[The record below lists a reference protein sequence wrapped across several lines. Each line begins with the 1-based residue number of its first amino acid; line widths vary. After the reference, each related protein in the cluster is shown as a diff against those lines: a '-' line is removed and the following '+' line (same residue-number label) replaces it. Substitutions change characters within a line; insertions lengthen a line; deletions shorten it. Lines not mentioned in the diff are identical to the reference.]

1 MWHNTAMKVVPL
13 HCVVIAVGSADNAR
27 HYVGFY
33 DHEIITTAKIINDLV
48 GPAVRLDI
56 DEIVRAEVLRRMLLK
71 LRLGERVIIDVE
83 MTRSQRVALANAARA
98 VGVPVFYLITA
109 ETDDRDTARGDG
121 VAEILDCRIAPV
133 IPVPPAREIDFK
145 YLKDRYAGLTVIGD
159 VHGMHQSLQTAL
171 SWARSRNHF
180 PVFVGDIIDYGPGTL
195 EVADEVYRLVMRGEA
210 KFILGNHERKIMR
223 WIDGHRVKLSDGNR
237 TTTSALQQIG
247 ETQKN
252 RWVGRFRGLYQNSRL
267 IDSIGNVIL
276 VHGGLHPSYW
286 KNEFSDVVENT
297 AFFGEVDG
305 SRSQPGRPI
314 RSYHWVESIPS
325 ERMVVVGHDRRSE
338 SPFVQTNAA
347 NGKAIFLDT
356 GSGKGGVLSS
366 ADFRFEQEGLRLENF
381 NIY

>member
-1 MWHNTAMKVVPL
+1 MKVVPL
-13 HCVVIAVGSADNAR
+13 HCVVIAIGSGDISS
-27 HYVGFY
+27 HYAGFQT
-33 DHEIITTAKIINDLV
+33 HEVITAAKIVQDLV
-48 GPAVRLDI
+48 GTGERTGLD
-56 DEIVRAEVLRRMLLK
+56 DIVRSEVQRKMLVK

-83 MTRSQRVALANAARA
+83 MTRSQRTALANAARA
-98 VGVPVFYLITA
+98 VGVPVFYLIT
-109 ETDDRDTARGDG
+109 EEVDRDTARGDG
-121 VAEILDCRIAPV
+121 VAEVLDCRNDALT
-133 IPVPPAREIDFK
+133 PVPPQTEIDFD
-145 YLKDRYAGLTVIGD
+145 YLKSRYAGVTVIGD
-159 VHGMHQSLQTAL
+159 VHGMHQSFQTAL
-171 SWARSRNHF
+171 SWARNRNHF

-195 EVADEVYRLVMRGEA
+195 EVADEVYRLVMRGEG

-237 TTTSALQQIG
+237 TTTAALQQVG

-267 IDSIGNVIL
+267 IDSLANVIF

-325 ERMVVVGHDRRSE
+325 ERMVVVGHDRRAA

-366 ADFRFEQEGLRLENF
+366 ADFRFDTGGLRLENF